1 MRSVDHVTDDTG
13 KNIPEPVHF
22 TRAQLTASTS
32 AALDQK
38 QRRYERLAQLFGATH
53 TGTVCKGLEPSGLTT
68 KMQNTSSKKI
78 DLAGHHQDMLYNLEK
93 FNG

>member
-1 MRSVDHVTDDTG
+1 ME
-13 KNIPEPVHF
+13 EP
-22 TRAQLTASTS
+22 TS
-32 AALDQK
+32 KDQK